1 MVLSQVSRYL
11 FGSAASNVNSFPK
24 PLFRAGTDN
33 PPDDVTE
40 NVKNKLSEDSF
51 LKFGETKLYDQIR
64 DYINFKYP
72 DNAQQYIDHFTKRKL
87 TQMRM
92 DVINE
97 RVIPSKEDFEKAIQ
111 ELFEENKIPAGVDV
125 EGYKESVKGVWPSD
139 YLFKKALLEKL
150 GWGNEER
157 TAVVSAL
164 DKRFKESL
172 TLAIAN
178 RAKMNSLPTAD
189 AAFQALYPYVVA
201 DPTLPEDLQK
211 FKKTIKDVFPGY
223 KIDLRSVELGKL
235 VEEVQSQFKD
245 KQLSSLL
252 RQSPLP
258 KSDYEMPAPY
268 NMMVNAELWD
278 TYVKI
283 DGFPVGWAWNPP
295 VPAPDGF
302 DAEAFREKVLGQN
315 PSETMFQGDL
325 EALGYTN
332 ILKNIDKET
341 TDTLQ
346 AHRNFLDN
354 FTVELDRLGK
364 RQENVVILPFSK
376 KVKQQILR
384 PINKKLNSFPAPSE
398 VRPITPLP
406 PLTAKAQEESRIEV
420 DVLQS
425 NTLEKAKQKR
435 QIIPFNEQEW
445 EKLVLI
451 PNVHRIGEWKYEEKE
466 TNEFGLTF
474 GDYLFE
480 DIKSVKSDVK
490 KEMERALKTHMN
502 DLDWLNSEQL
512 EFYENALNSA
522 ILKAGQEKRNF
533 QRFEADKLSYRLK
546 CARNPYF
553 RKFRERDS
561 DGILEEDWNVF
572 IGDGAY
578 NIFKEVFLNEPAFS
592 NITMNDYMQRVTDH
606 VSQQNVRSLE
616 KVLQT
621 LRAEEPKKPTEAARD
636 LISRIS
642 KIVEE
647 KNEEFLQAA
656 ERIVEA
662 EPFQS
667 PAVGPARRT
676 RTLSPA
682 ESVGVASITPT
693 LSADALKDMPEFTT
707 DEYVVEGLALLGM
720 LTHDEYKDIIKEA
733 AQREKGYTIDKNGAL
748 SQLFEKYIP
757 APPAT
762 EETVDGIMTKLPPG
776 LSKENIENI
785 TAEFRTLYRNDNTIH
800 RHAHQLMSDI
810 IRYILTRCE
819 ARNEELRNQLQ
830 SLLQNARGPVIDDG
844 NLSDDTRKKLFQIMK
859 TMQEKKKLLKT
870 LTKDF
875 AFQPT
880 IDRMPDPTSS
890 LHKTVLVVPS
900 YAGHENFEK
909 ISHWATFDIEFD
921 GQYIIKLTLF
931 DGNGVANPANP
942 DGATV
947 KDAGVYKDGD
957 WDSPQ
962 ADILKTLVD
971 HVEQGDLA
979 FGSYSER
986 FFFIPFTFYE
996 NKIRETGSKIVINYN
1011 NKQQLDYMMR
1021 LLLTEREDYI
1031 SATEGALK
1039 MWNTANSAFQQLR
1052 SDVEEYKKGI
1062 IEAVKEHNQ
1071 VIEDW
1076 KTDFSTDGIDA
1087 VISELENGKIEMAD
1101 SLSTTRLKDAIAK
1114 LEDQIQSE
1122 GDMTKQQ
1129 ALLDE
1134 KRGLEDK
1141 LEKLDPKPA
1150 PARTAVEGTPAPQ
1163 RQTTAASM
1171 TDMDGF
1177 LSPVAF
1183 DTSALGET
1191 AFDTSALPQE
1201 PGQEQIATPA
1211 NLQIKRESGM
1221 MRV

>member
-24 PLFRAGTDN
+24 PLFRAETN
-33 PPDDVTE
+33 EPPDDVTE

-51 LKFGETKLYDQIR
+51 LKFGETKLYDKIKE
-64 DYINFKYP
+64 YIDSKYP
-72 DNAQQYIDHFTKRKL
+72 DNAEQYKNHFTKRKL

-97 RVIPSKEDFEKAIQ
+97 KVIPSKEDIEKAIQ
-111 ELFEENKIPAGVDV
+111 GLFEEKNIPAGAAV
-125 EGYKESVKGVWPSD
+125 EDYQEAIKSVWGSGLK
-139 YLFKKALLEKL
+139 FKKAVSAKL
-150 GWGNEER
+150 GFGDETR
-157 TAVVSAL
+157 TAVLSAL
-164 DKRFKESL
+164 DKRFKDAL
-172 TLAIAN
+172 TLAITN

-189 AAFQALYPYVVA
+189 AAFQDLYPYVVA
-201 DPTLPEDLQK
+201 DPTLPDDLPK
-211 FKKTIKDVFPGY
+211 FKKTIRDVFPRY
-223 KIDLRSVELGKL
+223 EIDLRSEELGNL
-235 VEEVQSQFKD
+235 VTKVQRNFKD
-245 KQLSSLL
+245 NQLSSLL
-252 RQSPLP
+252 RRSSLTM
-258 KSDYEMPAPY
+258 SAYEKPAPD
-268 NMMVNAELWD
+268 NMMVNAPLWD
-278 TYVKI
+278 TYVNI

-315 PSETMFQGDL
+315 PSEKTFQGDL
-325 EALGYTN
+325 EALGYTK
-332 ILKNIDKET
+332 IPDNIDEQT
-341 TDTLQ
+341 EETLQ

-354 FTVELDRLGK
+354 FTVELDRLGNE
-364 RQENVVILPFSK
+364 RQENVVILPFSR
-376 KVKQQILR
+376 KVKTQILK
-384 PINKKLNSFPAPSE
+384 PINEKLNSFPPGVKTSAPLP
-398 VRPITPLP
+398 PITPKP
-406 PLTAKAQEESRIEV
+406 QEETRIEV

-435 QIIPFNEQEW
+435 QFIPFNKQQW
-445 EKLVLI
+445 ERLVLI
-451 PNVHRIGEWKYEEKE
+451 PNVHRVGEWRYEEKE
-466 TNEFGLTF
+466 TNEFGITF

-522 ILKAGQEKRNF
+522 ILKARQGKRKF
-533 QRFEADKLSYRLK
+533 QKFEADKLSYRLR
-546 CARNPYF
+546 CAQNPYF
-553 RKFRERDS
+553 REFKQGDS
-561 DGILEEDWNVF
+561 DGILEADWKVF
-572 IGDGAY
+572 IGDETY

-592 NITMNDYMQRVTDH
+592 NITMDEYMQRVTDH
-606 VSQQNVRSLE
+606 VSQENFRSLE
-616 KVLQT
+616 KVLNT
-621 LRAEEPKKPTEAARD
+621 LRAEEPKKSTEAARE
-636 LISRIS
+636 LISRIE
-642 KIVEE
+642 KIVEK

-656 ERIVEA
+656 ERMVDA
-662 EPFQS
+662 AAFQS
-667 PAVGPARRT
+667 PTRVPAATPARRM
-676 RTLSPA
+676 RTLSA
-682 ESVGVASITPT
+682 ESEGVASLTPT
-693 LSADALKDMPEFTT
+693 LSADALKEMPEFTT

-733 AQREKGYTIDKNGAL
+733 AQREKGYTIDENGAL

-776 LSKENIENI
+776 LSQKNIEKI

-844 NLSDDTRKKLFQIMK
+844 NLSDDTRKKLFDIMK

-870 LTKDF
+870 LTDDF
-875 AFQPT
+875 AFTPT
-880 IDRMPDPTSS
+880 IAKMPDPTSS

-962 ADILKTLVD
+962 ADILQKLVD

-1039 MWNTANSAFQQLR
+1039 MWNTANSAFQKLR

-1062 IEAVKEHNQ
+1062 IEAVMEHNQ

-1087 VISELENGKIEMAD
+1087 LISELENGKIEMVD

-1114 LEDQIQSE
+1114 LEDQIQLE

-1129 ALLDE
+1129 PLLDE
-1134 KRGLEDK
+1134 KKELEQK
-1141 LEKLDPKPA
+1141 LETLDPKPA
-1150 PARTAVEGTPAPQ
+1150 PARNAVEGTPALQ

-1171 TDMDGF
+1171 TNMDGF
-1177 LSPVAF
+1177 MSPVAS
-1183 DTSALGET
+1183 DTEP
-1191 AFDTSALPQE
+1191 AFDTSALPVAQT
-1201 PGQEQIATPA
+1201 PDAAAATPPVPQEM
-1211 NLQIKRESGM
+1211 NRM
-1221 MRV
+1221 MQRM